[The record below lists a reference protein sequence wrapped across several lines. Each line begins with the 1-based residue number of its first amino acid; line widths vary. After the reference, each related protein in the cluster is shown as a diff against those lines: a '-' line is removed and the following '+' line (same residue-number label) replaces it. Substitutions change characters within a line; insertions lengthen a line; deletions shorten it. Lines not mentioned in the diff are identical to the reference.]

1 MSKFKDEI
9 NEILADMQGGNSA
22 AKETLFERTY
32 AYLKLVAWRY
42 LRDKNGIEDVLQ
54 CAYLRV
60 FAHIDSFD
68 KTRDGYNWLCKIVQ
82 NEALRYNESNPP
94 TLPLPEPETQKE
106 RDVDAPIVEKMALY
120 AYLQDYSKTDQQL
133 LYYRFYEQM
142 SFAEIAQKLGMKKS
156 TVHKRVSKL
165 LKDLLAKIKETP

>member
-9 NEILADMQGGNSA
+9 NEILADMQGGNSS

-68 KTRDGYNWLCKIVQ
+68 KTRAAID
-82 NEALRYNESNPP
+82 ALGLSERAES
-94 TLPLPEPETQKE
+94 
-106 RDVDAPIVEKMALY
+106 
-120 AYLQDYSKTDQQL
+120 
-133 LYYRFYEQM
+133 
-142 SFAEIAQKLGMKKS
+142 
-156 TVHKRVSKL
+156 
-165 LKDLLAKIKETP
+165 IKESEG